1 MNNIT
6 MIIMAAGVSSRM
18 KASNGNY
25 TLPKEQ
31 VSQSNTRA
39 KGFIEIGKKNETL
52 IYHIIKNSVA
62 SKISDFIIILSQDSL
77 ESQSYLRKI
86 EKELS
91 IKIDFAFQ
99 DYYGNE
105 KPMGTADAIYQAMNQ
120 FPELKTSR
128 FLVCNSDNLYSTKA
142 IEMLKSESIC
152 NSMIAYNSDCLNFN
166 DEKISSFSIL
176 EIKNNF
182 LYKII
187 EKPDIDLIKTIDNKK
202 FVSMNIFSFFGNQ
215 IYEYLRDCE
224 INEYRGEKEIAS
236 AIQNMVNDKKESIKI
251 FKICEHVPD
260 LTLKDDIQLIKS
272 FLK

>member
-62 SKISDFIIILSQDSL
+62 SKISDFIIILSQDSI

-176 EIKNNF
+176 EIKKNF
-182 LYKII
+182 LSKII
-187 EKPDIDLIKTIDNKK
+187 EKPDIDFIKTIDNKK

>member
-62 SKISDFIIILSQDSL
+62 SKISDFIIILSQDST

-182 LYKII
+182 LSKII

>member
-62 SKISDFIIILSQDSL
+62 SKISDFIIILSQDSI

-182 LYKII
+182 LSKII

>member
-62 SKISDFIIILSQDSL
+62 SKISDFIIILSQDSI

-152 NSMIAYNSDCLNFN
+152 NSMIAYNSDCLNFK

-182 LYKII
+182 LSKII

>member
-39 KGFIEIGKKNETL
+39 KGFIEISEKNETL

-62 SKISDFIIILSQDSL
+62 SKISDFIIILSQDSI

-182 LYKII
+182 LSKII

>member
-62 SKISDFIIILSQDSL
+62 SKISDFIIILSQDSI

-182 LYKII
+182 LSKII

-260 LTLKDDIQLIKS
+260 LTLKGDIQLIKS

>member
-1 MNNIT
+1 MNNIP

-39 KGFIEIGKKNETL
+39 KGFIEISEKNETL

-62 SKISDFIIILSQDSL
+62 SKISDFIIILSQDSN

-182 LYKII
+182 LSKII